1 MAWWQGTSIYQ
12 VYPRS
17 FADANSDGIGDL
29 AGIVERLDYIAGLGV
44 ETLWVS
50 PFFASPQRDFGYD
63 ITDYE
68 AIAPEYG
75 VLADAQ
81 RLIDETH
88 RRGMKIMFDLVLNH
102 TSDQHPWFLWSKAS
116 RNNAK
121 SDWYIWSDGRGKRG
135 RRRPNNWRSD
145 LEVKSAWQWCPER
158 QQWYLATFLPFQPD
172 LNWRNPEVRDAM
184 FDVVRF
190 WLRRGVDGFRL
201 DIFGQI
207 MKDPGLRDNPIQPNT
222 ETSFPRLWRRKYNEN
237 TADNIQ
243 LAKDLRA
250 VCQEF
255 SDPDRI
261 LLGEVF
267 GPAEVLRSYL
277 GAPEGSA
284 TTGGSDSSAAQGDSS
299 GDGLNLV
306 FLFEFLQY
314 SYDADWF
321 RSTIARFEEAFPAPM
336 QPTYV
341 LENHDRSR
349 SIDRVG
355 GDIAKAKVM
364 AVLLL
369 TLRGVPAIYYGQEL
383 GMANTPIPIRDA
395 LDPVV
400 KTFFRWVPDAVA
412 SRLPE
417 RINRDE
423 MRTPMQWSGGPNA
436 GFCPAGVRPWLPANP
451 NRVAVN
457 VELETADPDSILSLY
472 RRLLAL
478 RREQPAIHRGTL
490 RLLGDPREPLPEGV
504 VGFDR
509 EAVGEEAPGVQVLA
523 NLGVAEVTVKARF
536 EEVLASCGD
545 VELLADAVRLAPDSA
560 VVLAKPPAE

>member
-29 AGIVERLDYIAGLGV
+29 AGIIERLDYIAELGV

-68 AIAPEYG
+68 SIAPEYG
-75 VLADAQ
+75 TLADAE
-81 RLIDETH
+81 RLIGETH

-116 RNNAK
+116 RDNPK
-121 SDWYIWSDGRGKRG
+121 SDWYIWSDGRGRRG

-158 QQWYLATFLPFQPD
+158 AQWYLATFLPFQPD

-184 FDVVRF
+184 FNVVRF
-190 WLRRGVDGFRL
+190 WLGRGVDGFRL

-207 MKDPGLRDNPIQPNT
+207 MKDPGLRNNPIQPNT

-237 TADNIQ
+237 TADNIR

-267 GPAEVLRSYL
+267 GPAAVLRSYL
-277 GAPEGSA
+277 GNPSRSGNS
-284 TTGGSDSSAAQGDSS
+284 GGSSTA
-299 GDGLNLV
+299 GLNLV

-314 SYDADWF
+314 SYDAEWF

-355 GDIAKAKVM
+355 GDVAKAKVM

-412 SRLPE
+412 RRLPE

-423 MRTPMQWSGGPNA
+423 MRTPMQWTGGPNA
-436 GFCPAGVRPWLPANP
+436 GFCPEGVRPWLPANP
-451 NRVAVN
+451 DHATVN
-457 VELETADPDSILSLY
+457 AESQAGDPDSMLSLY
-472 RRLLAL
+472 RRLLTL
-478 RREQPAIHRGTL
+478 RREESAIHRGTL
-490 RLLGDPREPLPEGV
+490 RLLEGLPDGT
-504 VGFDR
+504 VGFVR
-509 EAVGEEAPGVQVLA
+509 EGDGAAGPVVTVLA
-523 NLGVAEVTVKARF
+523 NMGQAEVTVAGRF
-536 EEVLASCGD
+536 GQELVSCGIVD
-545 VELLADAVRLAPDSA
+545 RAADAVRLAPDSA
-560 VVLAKPPAE
+560 VVLLKQPAD